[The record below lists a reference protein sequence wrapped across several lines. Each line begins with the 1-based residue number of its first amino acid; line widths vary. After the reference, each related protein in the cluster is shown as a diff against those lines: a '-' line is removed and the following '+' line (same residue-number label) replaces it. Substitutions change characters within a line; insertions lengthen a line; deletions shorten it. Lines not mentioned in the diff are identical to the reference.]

1 MHIANIIR
9 TSPEIPLAFL
19 EHTDTVLAVVTDENQ
34 RIIDCN
40 GNLTRSL
47 YTNQKPV
54 GRPLSQILCP
64 IDESEKLSLNPSRIP
79 DFLFPVIL
87 KICYTEAAYRCYAF
101 EIAGGGMFL
110 IGDQQGKTDNDILHS
125 MSMLNNEMTSL
136 SRELS
141 KKNRELEAAN
151 RKITELMRTD
161 PLTGL
166 ANRRY
171 FQERFEEAFSLARRN
186 SFPLSL
192 VLIDLDHFKRVNDTF
207 GHEAGDR
214 VLKAMGSILNELG
227 RMEDLPARFGGEEFI
242 VYLPHTD
249 ADGAMAFAERVR
261 NAISCMDILENGYTV
276 TASAGVARLEPDDS
290 NEGLIRRADDALYR
304 AKNSGRNRTEFLPKK
319 QFAPGKNETAEAP

>member
-1 MHIANIIR
+1 MRIADIIR
-9 TSPEIPLAFL
+9 TSPEIPVAFL
-19 EHTDTVLAVVTDENQ
+19 EHTDTVLAVVTDDNQ

-64 IDESEKLSLNPSRIP
+64 VDDSEKLSLTPSRIP
-79 DFLFPVIL
+79 NFLFPVIL

-101 EIAGGGMFL
+101 EIAGGGMLL

-171 FQERFEEAFSLARRN
+171 FQERYEEAFSLARRN
-186 SFPLSL
+186 DFPLSL
-192 VLIDLDHFKRVNDTF
+192 ILLDLDHFKQVNDTY
-207 GHEAGDR
+207 GHDAGDR
-214 VLKAMGSILNELG
+214 VLKTMGSILCELG
-227 RMEDLPARFGGEEFI
+227 RLEDLPARFGGEEFI
-242 VYLPHTD
+242 VFLSHTD
-249 ADGAMAFAERVR
+249 ADGAMAFADRVR
-261 NAISCMDILENGYTV
+261 NTISHMDILENGYTV
-276 TASAGVARLEPDDS
+276 TASAGVARLETGDS
-290 NEGLIRRADDALYR
+290 KEGLIKRTDDALYR
-304 AKNSGRNRTEFLPKK
+304 AKNLGRNRTEFLPKDNK
-319 QFAPGKNETAEAP
+319 TGGNNGKVKTS